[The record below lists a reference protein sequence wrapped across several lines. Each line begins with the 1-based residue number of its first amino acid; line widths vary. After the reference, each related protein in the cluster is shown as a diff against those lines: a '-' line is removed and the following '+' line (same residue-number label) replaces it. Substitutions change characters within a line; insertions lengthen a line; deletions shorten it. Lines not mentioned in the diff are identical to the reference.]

1 MWERQGARF
10 IGKDRRRG
18 ELVTLFSFPRAMSD
32 KGVTEAVRTLSLIN
46 GVDTLLTWMILMQ
59 ALWLHPR
66 FNTTMRRLA
75 SWFVDSI
82 RLSRK
87 WSAPIDR
94 AALLKR
100 TFPK

>member
-1 MWERQGARF
+1 
-10 IGKDRRRG
+10 
-18 ELVTLFSFPRAMSD
+18 MSD
-32 KGVTEAVRTLSLIN
+32 KGVTEAVCILSLIN

-66 FNTTMRRLA
+66 FNMTMRRLA

-87 WSAPIDR
+87 WFVPIDR
-94 AALLKR
+94 DALLKK

>member
-1 MWERQGARF
+1 
-10 IGKDRRRG
+10 
-18 ELVTLFSFPRAMSD
+18 MSD
-32 KGVTEAVRTLSLIN
+32 RGVTEAVCILSLIN

-66 FNTTMRRLA
+66 FNMTMRRLA

-87 WSAPIDR
+87 WSAPIDHD
-94 AALLKR
+94 ALLKR